1 MTTVLTLQTNLNA
14 FQALD
19 VDAKL
24 TLSVP
29 LPPMP
34 SVTQTMTFVSLAM
47 IVHSVPVLVLPT
59 SVTLLEEEF
68 ALNVFSTPSAQL
80 SELPNVILERT
91 HVCLVTVMTS
101 AQELDLQMSVKLE
114 PVLHVLQTLI
124 VPLLGLPNAMPT
136 SALPA
141 MTQPSALVSEL
152 LTFVTVAHVLSAQ
165 TTLSVLIQLR
175 LNVIVLELRLVEFA
189 MTQPSA
195 LESEI
200 P

>member
-101 AQELDLQMSVKLE
+101 AQE
-114 PVLHVLQTLI
+114 
-124 VPLLGLPNAMPT
+124 
-136 SALPA
+136 
-141 MTQPSALVSEL
+141 
-152 LTFVTVAHVLSAQ
+152 
-165 TTLSVLIQLR
+165 
-175 LNVIVLELRLVEFA
+175 
-189 MTQPSA
+189 
-195 LESEI
+195 
-200 P
+200 